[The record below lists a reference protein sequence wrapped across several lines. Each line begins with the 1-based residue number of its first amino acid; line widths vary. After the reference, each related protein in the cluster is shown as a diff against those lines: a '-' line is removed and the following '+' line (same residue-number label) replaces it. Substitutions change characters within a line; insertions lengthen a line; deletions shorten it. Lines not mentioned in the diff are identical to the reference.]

1 MKKTTKPTQRVK
13 AVYMRPSLMK
23 IMFWILIVTAVLMI
37 ALSTA
42 NATSSARSLAM
53 GGAYTALAK
62 GAEAAL
68 YNPANLGLREHR
80 ETGIHL
86 AGVGADVNNNSF
98 SLNDYNSYTGQ
109 FLTDADKAD
118 ILGKI
123 PDEGL
128 KLRANLDAWG
138 PTISHGSL
146 VFSGTVNAAA
156 DANLSKDIIDLV
168 LNGNQFGQTISLT
181 GSYSEA
187 LAYATAGVSYGTTI
201 HSIGSRQLAVGAT
214 FKYLRGLG
222 IERILENEGSITT
235 GEFGYQG
242 DGHVAV
248 QTASGGT
255 GYALDLGAAV
265 KLSKSYTAGLSLKN
279 FLSTITWDKSPEE
292 HGFLFTFDTLT
303 LDNMDQDFVV
313 SDDYSIPISSFKTSL
328 PPVASLGLAK
338 TAGKVIWGLDW
349 EQGLKSQPGTSTK
362 PRLSAGAEWS
372 PIGFLPLRAGYST
385 GGNRNTGLSFG
396 TGLNLAF
403 FNFDVAA
410 VAGSTG
416 TMSSAKGMTVAVS
429 TGLTF

>member
-1 MKKTTKPTQRVK
+1 MRKNDQKTGRVK
-13 AVYMRPSLMK
+13 ATSMRPSIMTL
-23 IMFWILIVTAVLMI
+23 MFWIIIAAAV
-37 ALSTA
+37 ALLALNSA

-68 YNPANLGLREHR
+68 YNPANLGLRDHR
-80 ETGIHL
+80 QTGIHL
-86 AGVGADVNNNSF
+86 AGLGADVNNNAF

-109 FLTDADKAD
+109 FLTDADKTD

-128 KLRANLDAWG
+128 KLRANVDAWG
-138 PTISHGSL
+138 PTLSLGSM

-187 LAYATAGVSYGTTI
+187 LAYATAGLSYGTTI

-214 FKYLRGLG
+214 LKYLRGLG
-222 IERILENEGSITT
+222 IERILENEGSVTT
-235 GEFGYQG
+235 GEFGFQG
-242 DGHVAV
+242 DGQLAV
-248 QTASGGT
+248 QTASGGS
-255 GYALDLGAAV
+255 GYAVDLGAAV
-265 KLSKSYTAGLSLKN
+265 KLSKAYTAGLCVKN
-279 FLSTITWDKSPEE
+279 IISTITWDKTTEE
-292 HGFLFTFDTLT
+292 HGFLFAFDTLT

-338 TAGKVIWGLDW
+338 TTGSIVWGLDW

-362 PRLSAGAEWS
+362 PRLSAGVEWS
-372 PIGFLPLRAGYST
+372 PIGILPLRAGYST
-385 GGNRNTGLSFG
+385 GGSRNSGVSFG
-396 TGLNLAF
+396 AGLAFAF

-410 VAGSTG
+410 VAGSGG
-416 TMSSAKGMTVAVS
+416 TMYSAKGITVAVS